1 MLDSVQPITL
11 ARSITAFL
19 LFLTIWCAR
28 VNYTQS
34 DPQLTLLASQ
44 AIIENGSINLYSY
57 KTGATPEQFS
67 TGKWKFTNRQR
78 NETIYYSYPYGA
90 VFLSI
95 PFVAAGNALGLDMSI
110 PAHES
115 WMQCLLAAVSAIIIF
130 FLTDRLLQLL
140 TSSYIALFISLLMA
154 FGSTYMS
161 TVGSALWSFNY
172 QLIFILLAVI
182 QIIKTENGK
191 AERVNPFLFGSLL
204 FGAWLCRPSSLG
216 FIAIAGLWLVFRQ
229 RKSIFAFAGM
239 LAAWFLL
246 FVMFSQQTFGL
257 FLPPYYNPF
266 FWTYSTVTY
275 STFPSRLM
283 AMLFSP
289 ARGLFVFTPLL
300 LFAFSGL
307 FSQTL
312 RKNKIYIGTLIWFV
326 VQIILSALQPNWW
339 GGWCF
344 GPRLLTD
351 CLPPLILLF
360 AITVNNWL
368 EQGILKRFMPGI
380 LTFGCFGIFAHTIQG
395 MYNPETVKWNNYPN
409 IDDMPAYYM
418 WNWKHT
424 QLLASSTTNAIKQRE
439 LELGGE
445 LDQYMKLLKP
455 GSNLL
460 YGSPDNI
467 TRLIFDRWNNSS
479 DDNIKLHNNLYSIEK
494 SGCDTFW
501 ITAKNIDELKNT
513 NFYTILYP
521 EKLLTLGGWLQKNQ
535 NSTILLSIRDEG
547 MTSLSNESKVY
558 LKNIGA
564 HPDSIK
570 FRQGYT
576 AIIENG
582 KLIAE
587 KFENND
593 SAAINQTLNGIN
605 IRLRSCG
612 NNTGNSSSIKVN
624 GKECGQNLRGFN
636 AVIIDA
642 AGKSANSV
650 RFDTHAYDAEEQ
662 KILPVIRTI
671 DFQKRK

>member
-1 MLDSVQPITL
+1 MPDFVKPITL
-11 ARSITAFL
+11 LRSSTVLL
-19 LFLTIWCAR
+19 LFITIWCSR

-57 KTGATPEQFS
+57 KTGAAPEQFS
-67 TGKWKFTNRQR
+67 AGKWKYTNRQR

-95 PFVAAGNALGLDMSI
+95 PFVAAGNALGLDMSVA
-110 PAHES
+110 AHDA
-115 WMQCLLAAVSAIIIF
+115 WMQSMLAALSAILIF
-130 FLTDRLLQLL
+130 LLTDRLLRLL
-140 TSSYIALFISLLMA
+140 TTPEIAFFISLLVA

-161 TVGSALWSFNY
+161 TIGSALWSFNY
-172 QLIFILLAVI
+172 QLIFILLAAI
-182 QIIKTENGK
+182 QIIKAETGK
-191 AERVNPFLFGSLL
+191 AERINPFVFGSLL

-216 FIAIAGLWLVFRQ
+216 FIAIAGIWILIRQ
-229 RKSIFAFAGM
+229 RKSVLAVSGM
-239 LAAWFLL
+239 LATWFLL

-300 LFAFSGL
+300 LFAFGGL
-307 FSQTL
+307 FSQHL
-312 RKNKIYIGTLIWFV
+312 RKNYIYLGALIWFV
-326 VQIILSALQPNWW
+326 VQTLLSAMQPNWW

-351 CLPPLILLF
+351 TLPPLTLLL
-360 AITVNNWL
+360 ALTVHHWNQQAMLN
-368 EQGILKRFMPGI
+368 RFMPGI
-380 LTFGCFGIFAHTIQG
+380 VVFGCFGLFAHTIQA
-395 MYNPETVKWNNYPN
+395 MYNPETQKWNNYPN
-409 IDDMPAYYM
+409 IDDMPGYYM

-424 QLLASSTTNAIKQRE
+424 QLLASSATNTIKQRE

-445 LDQYMKLLKP
+445 LDQYIKLLKP
-455 GSNLL
+455 GSHLL
-460 YGSPDNI
+460 YGAPDNI
-467 TRLIFDRWNNSS
+467 TRLIYERWNNSA

-494 SGCDTFW
+494 SNCDTFW
-501 ITAKNIDELKNT
+501 ITTKNIDEIKNT
-513 NFYTILYP
+513 NYYTILYP
-521 EKLLTLGGWLQKNQ
+521 EKLLTLGGWLQNNQ
-535 NSTILLSIRDEG
+535 QAIILLSVRDEG
-547 MTSLSNESKVY
+547 VTSLSNESKAY
-558 LKNIGA
+558 LKQIGA
-564 HPDSIK
+564 HPDSLK

-576 AIIENG
+576 AIIANG

-593 SAAINQTLNGIN
+593 SAAITQNYNGIN
-605 IRLRSCG
+605 IQLRSCG
-612 NNTGNSSSIKVN
+612 NNTGNIASVKIN
-624 GKECGQNLRGFN
+624 GHEFAQNLRGFN
-636 AVIIDA
+636 AVILDKS
-642 AGKSANSV
+642 GKPANSV

-662 KILPVIRTI
+662 KILPVIHTS

>member
-1 MLDSVQPITL
+1 MLSSVQPLTL
-11 ARSITAFL
+11 ARSISAL
-19 LFLTIWCAR
+19 VLFLTIWCSR

-57 KTGATPEQFS
+57 KTGAAPEQFS
-67 TGKWKFTNRQR
+67 AGKWKFTNRQR
-78 NETIYYSYPYGA
+78 PETIYYSYPYGA

-95 PFVAAGNALGLDMSI
+95 PFVAAGNALGLDMSVT
-110 PAHES
+110 AHDA
-115 WMQCLLAAVSAIIIF
+115 WMQSLLAALSAMIIF
-130 FLTDRLLQLL
+130 LLTDRLLRLL
-140 TSSYIALFISLLMA
+140 TTEQIAFFISLLFA
-154 FGSTYMS
+154 FGSSYMS
-161 TVGSALWSFNY
+161 TIGSALWSFNY
-172 QLIFILLAVI
+172 QIIFILLAVTL
-182 QIIKTENGK
+182 IIKTETGK
-191 AERVNPFLFGSLL
+191 TEKANPFLLGSLL

-216 FIAIAGLWLVFRQ
+216 FVAIAGLWLIIRQ
-229 RKSIFAFAGM
+229 RKSIFAFAGII
-239 LAAWFLL
+239 AAWFML

-300 LFAFSGL
+300 LFAFGGL
-307 FSQTL
+307 FSQEL
-312 RKNKIYIGTLIWFV
+312 RKNKIYLGAFIWFI
-326 VQIILSALQPNWW
+326 VQVLLSAMQPNWW

-351 CLPPLILLF
+351 ALPPLTILL
-360 AITVNNWL
+360 AITINNWQQ
-368 EQGILKRFMPGI
+368 QGILKRFAPGI
-380 LTFGCFGIFAHTIQG
+380 LAFGFFGFFTHTVQG

-409 IDDMPAYYM
+409 IDDMPGYYM

-424 QLLASSTTNAIKQRE
+424 QILASAATNNIKQRE

-467 TRLIFDRWNNSS
+467 SNLIFNRWNDSGN
-479 DDNIKLHNNLYSIEK
+479 DEKIKLHNNLYSIEK

-501 ITAKNIDELKNT
+501 ITAKNIDEIKNADY
-513 NFYTILYP
+513 YTILYP
-521 EKLLTLGGWLQKNQ
+521 TKLLTLGAWLEKNKQ
-535 NSTILLSIRDEG
+535 STILLSVRDEA
-547 MTSLSNESKVY
+547 MTSLSNESKTY
-558 LKNIGA
+558 LKSIGA

-576 AIIENG
+576 AIIQNG

-587 KFENND
+587 QFENND
-593 SAAINQTLNGIN
+593 SAAINQTLNGAG

-612 NNTGNSSSIKVN
+612 NNTGNFSSVQVN
-624 GKECGQNLRGFN
+624 GKECSQNLR
-636 AVIIDA
+636 
-642 AGKSANSV
+642 
-650 RFDTHAYDAEEQ
+650 
-662 KILPVIRTI
+662 
-671 DFQKRK
+671 